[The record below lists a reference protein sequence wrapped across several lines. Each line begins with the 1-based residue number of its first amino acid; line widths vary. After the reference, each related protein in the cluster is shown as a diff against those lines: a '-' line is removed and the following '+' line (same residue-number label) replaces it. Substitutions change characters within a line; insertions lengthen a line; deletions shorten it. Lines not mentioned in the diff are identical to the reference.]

1 MHLIKG
7 WHSSPP
13 RPRTMQG
20 PHGRGSLCRAVVKLG
35 LHQKEGP
42 CQAQEKDPIPRDTT
56 FELTVQKRKESP
68 AQSSGPGPSLYYCI
82 DMLYVH
88 LSTERI
94 HSQQML
100 KKAFIPNQEGEDDT
114 WKDCGTQKEPSQVL
128 TELLSRVSCPCFHSF
143 TFQVAPEA
151 HVIII
156 LCSQKQFSCMLLRQ
170 SFTILNMVLVTQG

>member
-1 MHLIKG
+1 
-7 WHSSPP
+7 
-13 RPRTMQG
+13 MQG

-56 FELTVQKRKESP
+56 FELTVQKRRVTCLVIWP
-68 AQSSGPGPSLYYCI
+68 RALYCCI

-100 KKAFIPNQEGEDDT
+100 KKAFIPNQEGEDDK
-114 WKDCGTQKEPSQVL
+114 WKDCGT
-128 TELLSRVSCPCFHSF
+128 
-143 TFQVAPEA
+143 
-151 HVIII
+151 
-156 LCSQKQFSCMLLRQ
+156 
-170 SFTILNMVLVTQG
+170 